1 VIAEH
6 RRLVVLRAPGAVC
19 AMVASD
25 LLAIDHDGA
34 AARVPLEDPVV
45 DLAQFVPGC
54 RSSEHPSVRLLIE
67 IAGRVR
73 GFRVRADLEL
83 VETAA
88 LYRMPRVLR
97 GLGCAPWLL
106 GVVVLDALP
115 TLWIDLARLAKSASH
130 QETC

>member
-1 VIAEH
+1 VIAAAE
-6 RRLVVLRAPGAVC
+6 RRLVVLRACGTSC

-25 LLAIDHDGA
+25 VLAIDHDGPSA
-34 AARVPLEDPVV
+34 KVPLADPIL
-45 DLAQFVPGC
+45 DLDWFVPGFE
-54 RSSEHPSVRLLIE
+54 SSDHAPVRLILE
-67 IAGRVR
+67 IAGRLR
-73 GFRVRADLEL
+73 GVRVRADLQL

-106 GVVVLDALP
+106 GVAVLDALP
-115 TLWIDLARLAKSASH
+115 TLWIDLARLAGASH